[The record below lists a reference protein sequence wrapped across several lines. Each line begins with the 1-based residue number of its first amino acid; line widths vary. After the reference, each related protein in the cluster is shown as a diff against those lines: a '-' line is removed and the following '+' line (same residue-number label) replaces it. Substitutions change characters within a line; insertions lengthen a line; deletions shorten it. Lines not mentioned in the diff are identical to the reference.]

1 LNRRIATSNSSQ
13 GKDARPD
20 GSRADAEAGVRSA
33 AGKEPPVTKTSQA
46 KKPSGAKASAKP
58 AGRRAP
64 GDVGQLLRGAYRQ
77 TVDEAI
83 PDDLMDLLNKLE

>member
-1 LNRRIATSNSSQ
+1 MSAGQQ
-13 GKDARPD
+13 G
-20 GSRADAEAGVRSA
+20 
-33 AGKEPPVTKTSQA
+33 
-46 KKPSGAKASAKP
+46 SGA
-58 AGRRAP
+58 GQRAP

>member
-1 LNRRIATSNSSQ
+1 MSEEGGLRSDSVDAPMSLKSSQ
-13 GKDARPD
+13 TEQTA
-20 GSRADAEAGVRSA
+20 GSNVGASA
-33 AGKEPPVTKTSQA
+33 AVRG
-46 KKPSGAKASAKP
+46 
-58 AGRRAP
+58 AP

>member
-1 LNRRIATSNSSQ
+1 MSAGQQ
-13 GKDARPD
+13 G
-20 GSRADAEAGVRSA
+20 
-33 AGKEPPVTKTSQA
+33 
-46 KKPSGAKASAKP
+46 SGAAQ
-58 AGRRAP
+58 RAP

>member
-1 LNRRIATSNSSQ
+1 MIGEGGLDSAL
-13 GKDARPD
+13 
-20 GSRADAEAGVRSA
+20 AGVGQSSA
-33 AGKEPPVTKTSQA
+33 PLKARKV
-46 KKPSGAKASAKP
+46 SGAKAGGKA
-58 AGRRAP
+58 AGAP